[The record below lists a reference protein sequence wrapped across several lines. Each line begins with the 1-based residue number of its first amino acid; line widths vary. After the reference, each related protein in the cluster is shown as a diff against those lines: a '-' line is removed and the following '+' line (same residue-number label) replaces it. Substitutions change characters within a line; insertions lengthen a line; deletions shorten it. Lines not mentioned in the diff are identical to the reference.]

1 MQINQHQSLTWL
13 FSTVFRKSCASPR
26 FGEKT
31 WNFRNPSNLTFW
43 VWLKLALIIIQV
55 RLDRFLKKFRI
66 ATIWR
71 EILEFSKSEQPNFLG
86 LAKISA
92 HYYLGQTFMQ
102 IYQTQTQ
109 LIFTIFFS
117 IRAEAFG
124 LCGYVQG
131 TLMYSLTPSWPV
143 YQLHNLHC
151 YIQLRPQVGNGS
163 SLKYRV
169 LCCGV

>member
-1 MQINQHQSLTWL
+1 MQINLHQSLTQI
-13 FSTVFRKSCASPR
+13 FSTIFRKSCASPR

-71 EILEFSKSEQPNFLG
+71 ENLEFSKSEQPHFLG

-92 HYYLGQTFMQ
+92 NYYLDQTLMQ

-109 LIFTIFFS
+109 LIFTNFFFLS
-117 IRAEAFG
+117 
-124 LCGYVQG
+124 VQR
-131 TLMYSLTPSWPV
+131 PSASV
-143 YQLHNLHC
+143 AMF
-151 YIQLRPQVGNGS
+151 
-163 SLKYRV
+163 RV
-169 LCCGV
+169 H

>member
-1 MQINQHQSLTWL
+1 MQINLHQSLTQIFL
-13 FSTVFRKSCASPR
+13 TIFRKSCASPR

-43 VWLKLALIIIQV
+43 VRLKLALIIIQV

-71 EILEFSKSEQPNFLG
+71 EMLEFSKSEQPNFLG

-109 LIFTIFFS
+109 LIFTNFFFLS
-117 IRAEAFG
+117 
-124 LCGYVQG
+124 VQR
-131 TLMYSLTPSWPV
+131 PSASV
-143 YQLHNLHC
+143 AMF
-151 YIQLRPQVGNGS
+151 
-163 SLKYRV
+163 RV
-169 LCCGV
+169 H